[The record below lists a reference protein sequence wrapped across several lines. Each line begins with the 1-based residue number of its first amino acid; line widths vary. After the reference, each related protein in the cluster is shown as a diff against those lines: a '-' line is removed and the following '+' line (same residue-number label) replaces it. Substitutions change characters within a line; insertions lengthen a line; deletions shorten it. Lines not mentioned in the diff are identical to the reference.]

1 MVYKWTSMIHTGM
14 SGIRHKQLRSY
25 DAPLVKSD
33 AYIGPLKDSY
43 YYCVELLL
51 SLVEGLTACM

>member
-1 MVYKWTSMIHTGM
+1 
-14 SGIRHKQLRSY
+14 
-25 DAPLVKSD
+25 VKSD

-51 SLVEGLTACM
+51 WLVELSLTACM